1 MSTQELIQHNREEI
15 LRISA
20 KHKANNIR
28 IFGSVARGDENTESD
43 VDFLVSFN
51 DEVSL
56 LDHAALIVDLEDLL
70 GKKVDVIPD
79 TDLREHIRERVLSE
93 AKAI

>member
-1 MSTQELIQHNREEI
+1 MSTQELIHHNREEI

-20 KHKANNIR
+20 RHKAQNIR
-28 IFGSVARGDENTESD
+28 VFGSVARGEENTESD

-51 DEVSL
+51 DGVSL
-56 LDHAALIVDLEDLL
+56 LEHAALIVDLEDLL
-70 GKKVDVIPD
+70 GKKVDVVPD
-79 TDLREHIRERVLSE
+79 TDLHEHVRERVLSE